1 MYFYSLF
8 TDVVANVQNSGD
20 DKESSDDSSGEEQG
34 KRSVLYDLFIELIH
48 ELTFVWAMNKAA
60 KVHLLQTLIFIF
72 VHYCPLFSTA
82 KDERIEVDFRFD
94 DFEKR

>member
-1 MYFYSLF
+1 
-8 TDVVANVQNSGD
+8 
-20 DKESSDDSSGEEQG
+20 
-34 KRSVLYDLFIELIH
+34 
-48 ELTFVWAMNKAA
+48 MNKAA